1 MASDSPDHPKTRIA
15 FLGAGDISLLHAQAI
30 ADCPDAE
37 LVGLW
42 SIDDELNRDKSQR
55 FDCSIYESAEALVA
69 DSGVDA
75 VFILTNPETHVH
87 FATLAMEAG
96 KNVLIEKPVAST
108 IDELRSLKATA
119 EKNAVVLFPG
129 HNYVYEPALQR
140 TRALL
145 DSSRLGKLV
154 AIYVHYH
161 IHHPEEVARRYPGV
175 IRHILTHHGYLLRYL
190 GGNPTAVSAMKSVV
204 HYDDFEGEDL
214 AMVNLRLE
222 GGALAHFCADFAADD
237 NSSDPWTF
245 VIKVIGTEGATRF
258 SYRDWVENK
267 PGPVHSHTFSAYE
280 DHIRAEVQNFI
291 RACQG
296 DCDAMLSTID
306 DAIVCQQIIEAC
318 ELSIAESREIA
329 IAPESGK

>member
-1 MASDSPDHPKTRIA
+1 MSSNSPDHPSTRIA

-42 SIDDELNRDKSQR
+42 SIDDKLNREKSGR
-55 FDCSIYESAEALVA
+55 FDCPVYDSAEAVVA
-69 DSGVDA
+69 APDVDA
-75 VFILTNPETHVH
+75 VFVLTNLETHAH
-87 FATLAMEAG
+87 YASLAMEAG

-108 IDELRSLKATA
+108 IDELQALKEIAARTG
-119 EKNAVVLFPG
+119 VLLFPG

-140 TRALL
+140 TRSLL
-145 DSSRLGKLV
+145 DSGRLGKLV
-154 AIYVHYH
+154 AIYIHYH

-190 GGNPTAVSAMKSVV
+190 GGEPVTVSAMKSVV
-204 HYDDFEGEDL
+204 HYADFEGEDL
-214 AMVNLRLE
+214 AMVNLRLD

-245 VIKVIGTEGATRF
+245 VIKVIGTEGSTRF
-258 SYRDWVENK
+258 SYRDWVENM
-267 PGPVHSHTFSAYE
+267 PGPVHSHTYSAYE
-280 DHIRAEVQNFI
+280 DHIRSEVRQFVT
-291 RACQG
+291 ACRG
-296 DCDAMLSTID
+296 DDSAMLSTID

-318 ELSIAESREIA
+318 ELSIAEKREVDIA
-329 IAPESGK
+329 TT

>member
-1 MASDSPDHPKTRIA
+1 MASDSSDHQKIRIG

-42 SIDDELNRDKSQR
+42 SIDDTLNREKAEL
-55 FDCSIYESAEALVA
+55 FGCSIHKSAEQLCA
-69 DSGVDA
+69 DESIDA
-75 VFILTNPETHVH
+75 VFILTNLETHVH
-87 FATLAMEAG
+87 YAKLAMEAG
-96 KNVLIEKPVAST
+96 KQVLIEKPVAST

-119 EKNAVVLFPG
+119 ARNGVLLFPG

-145 DSSRLGKLV
+145 DTGRLGKLV

-190 GGNPTAVSAMKSVV
+190 GGNPTAVSAMKSIV
-204 HYDDFEGEDL
+204 HYDDFDGEDL

-222 GGALAHFCADFAADD
+222 DGALAHFCADFAADD

-267 PGPVHSHTFSAYE
+267 PGPVHSHTYSAYE
-280 DHIRAEVQNFI
+280 DHIRSEVRHFI
-291 RACQG
+291 RACRG
-296 DCDAMLSTID
+296 ESEAMFSTID
-306 DAIVCQQIIEAC
+306 DAILCQQIIEAC
-318 ELSIAESREIA
+318 ELSITEKREVA
-329 IAPESGK
+329 MLSK

>member
-1 MASDSPDHPKTRIA
+1 MSTDVHAPAKTRIA

-42 SIDDELNRDKSQR
+42 SIDDELNREKAQH
-55 FDCSIYESAEALVA
+55 FGCAVYESSEALVA
-69 DSGVDA
+69 DPEVDA
-75 VFILTNPETHVH
+75 VFILTNLETHDH
-87 FATLAMEAG
+87 YATLAMEAG
-96 KNVLIEKPVAST
+96 KHVLVEKPVAAT
-108 IDELRSLKATA
+108 IDELHCLKATA
-119 EKNAVVLFPG
+119 DKNRVLLFPG

-145 DSSRLGKLV
+145 DSGRLGKLV

-175 IRHILTHHGYLLRYL
+175 VRHILTHHGYLLRYL
-190 GGNPTAVSAMKSVV
+190 GGNPTAVSAMKSMV
-204 HYDDFEGEDL
+204 HYDEFDGEDL

-245 VIKVIGTEGATRF
+245 VVKVIGTEGATRF

-267 PGPVHSHTFSAYE
+267 PGPVHSHTYSAYE
-280 DHIRAEVQNFI
+280 DHIRSEVRHFVD
-291 RACQG
+291 ACRG
-296 DCDAMLSTID
+296 EPDAMLSTID

-318 ELSIAESREIA
+318 ERSIEEHREIE
-329 IAPESGK
+329 IESVSPQ

>member
-30 ADCPDAE
+30 ADFPDAE

-42 SIDDELNRDKSQR
+42 SIDDELNCDKAKR
-55 FDCSIYESAEALVA
+55 FDCTIYESAEALVA
-69 DSGVDA
+69 DPGVDA
-75 VFILTNPETHVH
+75 VFILTNLETHAH
-87 FATLAMEAG
+87 YANLAMAAG
-96 KNVLIEKPVAST
+96 KHVLIEKPVAST
-108 IDELRSLKATA
+108 VDELRSLKASA
-119 EKNAVVLFPG
+119 EENGVLLFPG

-140 TRALL
+140 TRALI
-145 DSSRLGKLV
+145 DSGRLGNLV
-154 AIYVHYH
+154 AIYIHYH
-161 IHHPEEVARRYPGV
+161 IHHPEVVARRYPGV

-204 HYDDFEGEDL
+204 HYDEFDGEDL

-237 NSSDPWTF
+237 NSSDPLTF
-245 VIKVIGTEGATRF
+245 CIKVIGTEGATRF

-280 DHIRAEVQNFI
+280 DHIRIEVRHFVD
-291 RACQG
+291 ACRG
-296 DCDAMLSTID
+296 ESTAMLSTID
-306 DAIVCQQIIEAC
+306 DAVVCQQIIEAC
-318 ELSIAESREIA
+318 ELSIAEKREVA
-329 IAPESGK
+329 IESE